1 MVLCCYKKI
10 VFLVILAYV
19 FFCPLAFLDVHSDDI
34 NEGEPNT
41 QVFLSSSAVKIIS
54 PPRVDATA
62 AIVMDMES
70 GRVLYSKNA
79 DVRKAIASTT
89 KIMTAIVAIENG
101 NLNDTVIVSKRAAGT
116 GGSSINLNTGEK
128 LTLKELLYGLLMNS
142 GNDASI
148 AIAEHVGGTVENFV
162 EMMNIKANDMGL
174 KDTAFK
180 TPHGLDAVGHY
191 STANEL
197 ALMTKYA
204 LGLKTFSEIVR
215 TVSTN
220 ITGRGL
226 YNTNEMLGYYPGTDG
241 VKTGYTGQ
249 AGRCL
254 VCSVTRDNWRIISV
268 VLGCPTRTI
277 RAESSRKIL
286 DYSFNNYKQ
295 YTLLKS
301 NENIKNIRVIKGKS
315 SNVPVVAADEIKLPL
330 SHEELSALETE
341 IELPDSFVAPVKGEI
356 EVGNI
361 RFVLDGKVIAESVLK
376 TGNGVER
383 KKVTDYLNE
392 LFGTWGNLM
401 KLGTQWY

>member
-1 MVLCCYKKI
+1 
-10 VFLVILAYV
+10 
-19 FFCPLAFLDVHSDDI
+19 
-34 NEGEPNT
+34 
-41 QVFLSSSAVKIIS
+41 
-54 PPRVDATA
+54 
-62 AIVMDMES
+62 
-70 GRVLYSKNA
+70 
-79 DVRKAIASTT
+79 
-89 KIMTAIVAIENG
+89 
-101 NLNDTVIVSKRAAGT
+101 
-116 GGSSINLNTGEK
+116 
-128 LTLKELLYGLLMNS
+128 
-142 GNDASI
+142 
-148 AIAEHVGGTVENFV
+148 
-162 EMMNIKANDMGL
+162 
-174 KDTAFK
+174 
-180 TPHGLDAVGHY
+180 
-191 STANEL
+191 
-197 ALMTKYA
+197 
-204 LGLKTFSEIVR
+204 VR

-220 ITGRGL
+220 ITGRSL

-383 KKVTDYLNE
+383 KKVTDYLDE
-392 LFGTWGNLM
+392 LFGTWGKLM